1 MDRSIVGHS
10 GIWTS
15 TDRRGGRGKTGH
27 RRDGLT
33 RGVVRLRAA
42 HVVVG
47 VVTMAG
53 SLCWAPF
60 VATTQAAPLT
70 AEEQRGKTL
79 YFEGRV
85 TDQGRRIMAK
95 VGRSGASVPATV
107 LPCVNCHGYDG
118 RGRPERGVV
127 PPVILWE
134 ELAKS
139 YGHIHHDGRRHG
151 PFDTRTFGRAVV
163 SGVDP
168 ADNTLDATMPRYDL
182 TPGDIADLAAYLKRL
197 KSDFDPGLTK
207 TTIRIGTIL
216 PEGRLAR
223 LGDAVAS
230 VLSGYFKE
238 TNAGG
243 GVHGRAVEMVVVRT
257 GAAREAIIDNA
268 RRLMES
274 ENVFAIVAPFAGQAL
289 KEVQALAESRRI
301 PLLGPLG
308 MTGAPAAA
316 SARYV
321 FHLLPV
327 STLQAG
333 PLLEFAARKRKSK
346 RRVGLVYATGAS
358 PPDLLK
364 PNQGQG
370 SQKGWQVVSAVEF
383 GGSAA
388 QARAAIQ
395 AFGRQK
401 VDAVLY
407 LAGRGGLPLLVREAA
422 AQNWSSDFLVPGGLS
437 SGAFMKAARET
448 KLPVSV
454 AYPTLPPDMKPWALA
469 ALRRSGA
476 LDGSKQPHLAQIL
489 AYSAAHILTEGLKR
503 AGRSLARERLVSAL
517 ESLYD
522 FETGLLRPVRYG
534 PSRRV
539 GIRGAYVVSIDAKSG
554 RFQTNAVWIEY
565 D

>member
-1 MDRSIVGHS
+1 M
-10 GIWTS
+10 
-15 TDRRGGRGKTGH
+15 
-27 RRDGLT
+27 
-33 RGVVRLRAA
+33 RAA
-42 HVVVG
+42 HAVVG
-47 VVTMAG
+47 IVTIAG

-139 YGHIHHDGRRHG
+139 YGHVHHDGRRHG
-151 PFDTRTFGRAVV
+151 PFDTRTFGRALVR
-163 SGVDP
+163 GVDP
-168 ADNTLDATMPRYDL
+168 AGNTLDATMPRYDL
-182 TPGDIADLAAYLKRL
+182 TPGDIADLAAYLQRL
-197 KSDFDPGLTK
+197 KSDFDTGLTE

-216 PEGRLAR
+216 PEGRLAP
-223 LGDAVAS
+223 LGDAVER

-243 GVHGRAVEMVVVRT
+243 GVHGRVVEMVVVRT
-257 GAAREAIIDNA
+257 GATREAIIDNA
-268 RRLMES
+268 RRLVETG
-274 ENVFAIVAPFAGQAL
+274 NVFAIVAPFAGQAL

-301 PLLGPLG
+301 PFMGPLG
-308 MTGAPAAA
+308 MTGDPAAA
-316 SARYV
+316 AARYV

-327 STLQAG
+327 PALQAG
-333 PLLEFAARKRKSK
+333 PLLEFAARQRKSK
-346 RRVGLVYATGAS
+346 RRVGLLYATGAS
-358 PPDLLK
+358 PPGFLK

-370 SQKGWQVVSAVEF
+370 SKEKWQVVSAVEF
-383 GGSAA
+383 GGTAA
-388 QARAAIQ
+388 QARDAIH

-422 AQNWSSDFLVPGGLS
+422 AQSWSSEFLVPGGLI
-437 SGAFMKAARET
+437 SGEFMKAARES
-448 KLPVSV
+448 KLPVRV

-469 ALRRSGA
+469 ALKRSGA
-476 LDGSKQPHLAQIL
+476 LDGSKQPRLAQIL

-503 AGRSLARERLVSAL
+503 AGRSLARERLVTAL

-539 GIRGAYVVSIDAKSG
+539 GVRGAYVVSMDAKSG
-554 RFQTNAVWIEY
+554 RFQTNAVWIEN